1 MASLSKVIGLDKH
14 YLLCYLRKYL
24 MEKPNTFLCSL

>member
-1 MASLSKVIGLDKH
+1 MASLLKVIELDKY
-14 YLLCYLRKYL
+14 YLLCYSRKYL